1 MVKSWNTPWGNSFT
15 KWWFKIC
22 VCMHVWHRMENLHES
37 LIYTTKL
44 QRHSFFASDH
54 FGLYS
59 HTISMTT
66 TTPHPLLCLLENM
79 LMGRKTLLCW
89 EDEICIRSGT
99 LVWVIIWKITC
110 QTKDV
115 RFHWC
120 WRTWGETE
128 YLWAEQGL
136 LEAGRWLCFWVSLV
150 VSSIIKYVHNFSIQM
165 LFSFFHF

>member
-1 MVKSWNTPWGNSFT
+1 
-15 KWWFKIC
+15 
-22 VCMHVWHRMENLHES
+22 MHVWHRMENLHEH
-37 LIYTTKL
+37 LIYTRKL

-66 TTPHPLLCLLENM
+66 TILHPLLCLLENM
-79 LMGRKTLLCW
+79 FMGRKTLLCW
-89 EDEICIRSGT
+89 ENEICIRSGT

-115 RFHWC
+115 RFHWWC

-128 YLWAEQGL
+128 YVWLP
-136 LEAGRWLCFWVSLV
+136 EAGRWLCFWVSLV
-150 VSSIIKYVHNFSIQM
+150 VSSINKYLHNFSTQM
-165 LFSFFHF
+165 LTPPPFFFFFKTCFYKDII